1 MLPTLYS
8 HVEETEIFEGP
19 SIVVT
24 GAERMWLSPMVEI
37 EEDEVGMLA
46 MDYAVQAA
54 VTSAGEITRAEVA
67 LVTHNAKS
75 SFTRQRKIIRGSR
88 TWTRVFLPVDTGQRK
103 IGIATNE
110 YFRSTDNARV
120 RRVFYHRYVPSTYV
134 YAIHELKPPKPLY
147 GLQVQNTLEG
157 SVRTQRT
164 GNTGTEIEM
173 TLCFLTHDGF
183 NKFMDTRHDSYMIL
197 KCRYGLYG
205 GYLNGLDSEPST
217 MGASVFLRVK
227 MISDQRSGAGSNG
240 I

>member
-24 GAERMWLSPMVEI
+24 GSEKLWLSPVVNIGEN
-37 EEDEVGMLA
+37 EVGMLA

-54 VTSAGEITRAEVA
+54 VTSAGEITRAEIA
-67 LVTHNAKS
+67 LVTHNAGS
-75 SFTRQRKIIRGSR
+75 NSTRKRKIVRGSR
-88 TWTRVFLPVDTGQRK
+88 TWTRVFLPVDSGQRK

-110 YFRSTDNARV
+110 YFRSSDDARV
-120 RRVFYHRYVPSTYV
+120 RRIFYHRYVPSTYV
-134 YAIHELKPPKPLY
+134 YAIDQLTPPKPLY

-164 GNTGTEIEM
+164 GNTGSEIAM
-173 TLCFLTHDGF
+173 TLCFLTEEGY
-183 NKFMDTRHDSYMIL
+183 NKFMDTRHDSYMLL
-197 KCRYGLYG
+197 KSRYGLFG
-205 GYLNGLDSEPST
+205 GYLNGLDTEPT
-217 MGASVFLRVK
+217 VKGASVFLRVK
-227 MISDQRSGAGSNG
+227 MISDQRAGAGSNG